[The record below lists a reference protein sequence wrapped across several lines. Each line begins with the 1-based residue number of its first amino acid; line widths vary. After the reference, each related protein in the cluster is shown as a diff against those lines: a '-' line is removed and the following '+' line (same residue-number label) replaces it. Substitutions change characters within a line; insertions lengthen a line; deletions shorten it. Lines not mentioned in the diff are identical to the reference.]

1 MKTMKNV
8 FNTLSLLLS
17 LIFCPS
23 GQLFGQVEDST
34 FTKEFNAFNKQIN
47 QEFNTFTSHNDSVF
61 ILFLMNSWKEF
72 EGRQNPMPVSPKP
85 VDQPKYQSPGNNQIQ
100 QDSVTPEI
108 INDPG
113 ISPNKENPIPQKNA
127 TENATM
133 GNSFS
138 FYGNRIALPVSNRAL
153 PSLTSV
159 TRQGIVDYFSKASSS
174 ELLEE
179 ITKSLK
185 EKSDKV
191 KLNDWG
197 FASMLLQAAQTYYF
211 NVNEQLLF
219 SWVAMLHSGY
229 NVKVGYSNNRIY
241 LLIPADVQL
250 YTMSYT
256 IGNRDYYVLGPGSVP
271 SESEKVFI
279 YEGDYPGS
287 KSDFSFRLKEIP
299 RLGYQETQRTL
310 YYEKA
315 LSLNL
320 NRNLLDFYQNYPPC
334 DLEVYFNTPVSGYA
348 MQQLDAFFLPLLE
361 GKTEAEQVAVL
372 LDFMHR
378 AIRYK
383 IDQVQFGKERY
394 LFPDETLYFPAA
406 DCEDRSA
413 LFARLINRYTKL
425 EAIGLCYPMHVSVAV
440 NLPSCKGEDYV
451 MFRNKRFYHCDP
463 TYLGAG
469 CGMAMQSILKTT
481 PEIINYSGL

>member
-1 MKTMKNV
+1 MKNV
-8 FNTLSLLLS
+8 IYSLPLLLS

-23 GQLFGQVEDST
+23 MQLFGQVDDTT

-47 QEFNTFTSHNDSVF
+47 LEYNAFISHNDSVF
-61 ILFLMNSWKEF
+61 LLFLMNSWKEF
-72 EGRQNPMPVSPKP
+72 EGRPNPMPVSPKP
-85 VDQPKYQSPGNNQIQ
+85 VEQPKYQSPGDNGIQ
-100 QDSVTPEI
+100 QDSATPEI
-108 INDPG
+108 ITDPG
-113 ISPNKENPIPQKNA
+113 ISPNKEKPIPQKDA
-127 TENATM
+127 TENAPM

-138 FYGNRIALPVSNRAL
+138 FYGNRIALPLSKGTL
-153 PSLTSV
+153 PSLAGVS
-159 TRQGIVDYFSKASSS
+159 RQGIVDYFSKASRS

-271 SESEKVFI
+271 SETERVFI
-279 YEGDYPGS
+279 HEGDYPGS
-287 KSDFSFRLKEIP
+287 KSDFSFKLTESPKFD
-299 RLGYQETQRTL
+299 YQETPRKL

-334 DLEVYFNTPVSGYA
+334 DLEVYFNTPVSGYV
-348 MQQLDAFFLPLLE
+348 MQQLDAFFLPLFGE
-361 GKTEAEQVAVL
+361 KSDAERLTIL
-372 LDFMHR
+372 LDFVQR

-383 IDQVQFGKERY
+383 PDREQFGKERY
-394 LFPDETLYFPAA
+394 LFPDETLFFPAA

-425 EAIGLCYPMHVSVAV
+425 EAIGLVYPMHVSVAV
-440 NLPSCKGEDYV
+440 NLPACQGEDYV
-451 MFRNKRFYHCDP
+451 MFKNKRFYHCDP

-469 CGMAMQSILKTT
+469 CGMAMKSIQNIT
-481 PEIINYSGL
+481 PEITYQNF

>member
-1 MKTMKNV
+1 MKTLKNILCAL
-8 FNTLSLLLS
+8 FIMIS
-17 LIFCPS
+17 LIISTS
-23 GQLFGQVEDST
+23 GQLFGQVEDTT

-47 QEFNTFTSHNDSVF
+47 QEFNAFISHNDSVF

-72 EGRQNPMPVSPKP
+72 ESKQNPMPVSPKP
-85 VDQPKYQSPGNNQIQ
+85 VEQPKYHSPETNKLQ

-108 INDPG
+108 YNDPG
-113 ISPNKENPIPQKNA
+113 ISPNKENPIPQKDA
-127 TENATM
+127 SENAPM

-138 FYGNRIALPVSNRAL
+138 FYGNRIALPISNGRL
-153 PSLTSV
+153 PSLASV
-159 TRQGIVDYFSKASSS
+159 TRQGIVDFFKASRS

-185 EKSDKV
+185 EKSDKA

-219 SWVAMLHSGY
+219 CWVAMLQSGY
-229 NVKVGYSNNRIY
+229 NVKVGYSINRIY

-279 YEGDYPGS
+279 YEGDYPDS
-287 KSDFSFRLKEIP
+287 KSDFSFRLTESP
-299 RLGYQETQRTL
+299 RFDYQETQRTL
-310 YYEKA
+310 YYEKT
-315 LSLNL
+315 LNLKL

-334 DLEVYFNTPVSGYA
+334 DLAVYFSTPVSGYA
-348 MQQLDAFFLPLLE
+348 MQQLDEFFLPLLK
-361 GKTEAEQVAVL
+361 GKTETEQVAVL

-394 LFPDETLYFPAA
+394 LFPDETLFYPAA

-425 EAIGLCYPMHVSVAV
+425 DAIGLCYPMHVSVAV
-440 NLPSCKGEDYV
+440 NLPSCEGEDYV

-469 CGMAMQSILKTT
+469 CGMAMQSILKTV
-481 PEIINYSGL
+481 PEIINFSGI